1 MEARLS
7 VTGSASTIYQTLLEL
22 FQKEYQTATG
32 QTIQLE
38 AIQEGLTYIK
48 HFGKQGEQSVRLPVG
63 ELIPDK
69 QYTVAVLS
77 NRGRQWL
84 TYQLQPLEDGRTE
97 VTYTEDYLPEGK
109 FQEWNYRLLLPLM
122 RKGLEKRMTLQIEKL
137 AEFAE
142 KKEVS

>member
-7 VTGSASTIYQTLLEL
+7 VTGSAPTIYQTLLKL

-38 AIQEGLTYIK
+38 AIQEGVTYIK
-48 HFGKQGEQSVRLPVG
+48 HFGKQGEQSVRITLG
-63 ELIPDK
+63 ELIPNRR
-69 QYTVAVLS
+69 YTVAVQS
-77 NRGRQWL
+77 NRGRQCL
-84 TYQLQPLEDGRTE
+84 TYQLLPLEEGRTE
-97 VTYTEDYLPEGK
+97 VIYTEDYLPEGK

>member
-7 VTGSASTIYQTLLEL
+7 VRGSGSAIYQALREL
-22 FQKEYQTATG
+22 FQKDYQTATG

-48 HFGKQGEQSVRLPVG
+48 HFGQQGEQSVRITLG
-63 ELIPDK
+63 ELIPN
-69 QYTVAVLS
+69 QRYTVAVQS
-77 NRGRQWL
+77 NRGRQWI
-84 TYQLQPLEDGRTE
+84 TYQLLPLEDGRTE